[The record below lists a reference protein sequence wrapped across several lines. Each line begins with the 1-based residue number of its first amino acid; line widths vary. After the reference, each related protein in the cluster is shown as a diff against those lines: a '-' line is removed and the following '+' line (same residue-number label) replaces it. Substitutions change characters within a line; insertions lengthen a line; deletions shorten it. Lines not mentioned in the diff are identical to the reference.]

1 MKANI
6 IEEVGTR
13 KEKKPV
19 RSLRKSASD
28 LSLTGLPSPSLGGW
42 LESLGLKQYE
52 SHFLRE
58 GLDSIEIVRHLYS
71 IFNRFLSILIL
82 SKLLVEYLYYHY
94 LYIYRSYYFVSSLA
108 VIQFFTYLLINSFT
122 LIYSYNVI
130 LT

>member
-13 KEKKPV
+13 NEKKPA

-52 SHFLRE
+52 SHFLRD
-58 GLDSIEIVRHLYS
+58 GLDSIEIVRLCIS
-71 IFNRFLSILIL
+71 LNSFLFL
-82 SKLLVEYLYYHY
+82 SKLLVEYLYYYY

-108 VIQFFTYLLINSFT
+108 VIYLFISL

-130 LT
+130 LLLLGATNRT